1 MTISVCRPIVTPG
14 SHGTGVAR
22 ACVLRLS
29 GAQQSVVSQVRMF
42 ELFDQSVA
50 LYRLVWDWFLAQPL
64 PVQVVAGAVGL
75 AVLWV
80 SWILV
85 RVLLVALRAAFR
97 GL

>member
-1 MTISVCRPIVTPG
+1 MRSKCAPLFFA
-14 SHGTGVAR
+14 SES
-22 ACVLRLS
+22 L
-29 GAQQSVVSQVRMF
+29 MF
-42 ELFDQSVA
+42 ELVGQSVA
-50 LYRLVWDWFLAQPL
+50 PYRLVWDWFLAQPL